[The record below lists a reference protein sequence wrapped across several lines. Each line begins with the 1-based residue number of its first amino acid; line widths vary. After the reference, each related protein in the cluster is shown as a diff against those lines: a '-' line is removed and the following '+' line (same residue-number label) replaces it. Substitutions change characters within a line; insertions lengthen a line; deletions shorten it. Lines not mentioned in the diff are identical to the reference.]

1 MQRKSTNL
9 PATLALQPPTIR
21 GLNEAQAAAYV
32 GLGVTLFR
40 EIGPAPIRVR
50 HRNIWDRLDLD
61 AWLDEYKQRG
71 RAKEENLWPEKKEDS
86 ISVTT
91 HPTGGSTSSCQTD
104 ADYARALGLET
115 ETLPPS
121 S

>member
-1 MQRKSTNL
+1 MNRPVTPVLK
-9 PATLALQPPTIR
+9 PPNIR

-40 EIGPAPIRVR
+40 AVGPSPIRVR

-61 AWLDEYKQRG
+61 AWLDDYKRRG
-71 RAKEENLWPEKKEDS
+71 RAREENLWPEKKDS
-86 ISVTT
+86 TSVRT
-91 HPTGGSTSSCQTD
+91 HPTGGSTSSCQMD
-104 ADYARALGLET
+104 ADYARALGLKT

>member
-1 MQRKSTNL
+1 MTSSRGDLPVL
-9 PATLALQPPTIR
+9 PAIR

-32 GLGVTLFR
+32 GLGITLFR
-40 EIGPAPIRVR
+40 DLGPPPIRVR

-61 AWLDEYKQRG
+61 AWLDEYKSRG

-86 ISVTT
+86 IGVKT
-91 HPTGGSTSSCQTD
+91 HRSGGSTSSCQTD
-104 ADYARALGLET
+104 IDYARALGFET
-115 ETLPPS
+115 ETLQPS

>member
-1 MQRKSTNL
+1 MQRNTTNR
-9 PATLALQPPTIR
+9 PAYTLQPPTIR
-21 GLNEAQAAAYV
+21 GLNEAQAAAYM

-40 EIGPAPIRVR
+40 AVGPPPIRIR

-61 AWLDEYKQRG
+61 AWLDDYKRRG
-71 RAKEENLWPEKKEDS
+71 RAKEENLWPEKEDS
-86 ISVTT
+86 ISVKT

-104 ADYARALGLET
+104 ADYARALGFET